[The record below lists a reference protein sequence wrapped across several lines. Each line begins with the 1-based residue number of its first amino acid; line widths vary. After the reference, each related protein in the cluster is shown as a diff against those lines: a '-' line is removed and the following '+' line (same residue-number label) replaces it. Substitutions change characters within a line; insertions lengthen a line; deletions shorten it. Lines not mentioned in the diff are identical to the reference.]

1 MNLGKRRLEQTGI
14 VSRKVISSSPL
25 AVQYEITQLGRTLQ
39 QPFREVHKWT
49 LDKLPDVEAAR
60 LKFDQGGEV
69 S

>member
-14 VSRKVISSSPL
+14 VSREVISFSPV

-39 QPFREVHKWT
+39 QPVR
-49 LDKLPDVEAAR
+49 D
-60 LKFDQGGEV
+60 